1 MANSDLLVKLGLQ
14 NEEFIKAL
22 DESKKQIAAMKQKTD
37 AASSSIQSF
46 NSKFKSISSQI
57 FGVTA
62 ALGIAKGS
70 VDMFNKAIMSTQ
82 NTGDKFVRITDQ
94 AKASVDSFF
103 VSLNT
108 GNISGFLSNLSNVI
122 DRAGKLADIMDELG
136 TKKMFSSIELN
147 DLQTKFTIL
156 ANKASDKSKSPEERN
171 EALKGMKG
179 VLTDEK
185 NGIISLTKNLAEE
198 MQEAV
203 YEQVRDGLAKQG
215 YKNAGELS
223 KERID
228 ELLKESSRES
238 NQKLSKV
245 YGKP

>member
-94 AKASVDSFF
+94 AKASVDSFY

-108 GNISGFLSNLSNVI
+108 GNFSGFLRFAI
-122 DRAGKLADIMDELG
+122 Y
-136 TKKMFSSIELN
+136 
-147 DLQTKFTIL
+147 
-156 ANKASDKSKSPEERN
+156 
-171 EALKGMKG
+171 
-179 VLTDEK
+179 LTQLLV
-185 NGIISLTKNLAEE
+185 GLTA
-198 MQEAV
+198 
-203 YEQVRDGLAKQG
+203 
-215 YKNAGELS
+215 
-223 KERID
+223 
-228 ELLKESSRES
+228 
-238 NQKLSKV
+238 
-245 YGKP
+245 